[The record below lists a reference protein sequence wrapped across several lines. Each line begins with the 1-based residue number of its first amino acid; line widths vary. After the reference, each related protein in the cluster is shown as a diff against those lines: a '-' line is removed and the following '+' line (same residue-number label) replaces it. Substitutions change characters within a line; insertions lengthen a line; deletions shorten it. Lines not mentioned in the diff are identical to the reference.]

1 MYENILLYNINKWIL
16 WNINN
21 FQEFYTMCSDCI
33 LPASPNSFQTH
44 ALSYSPSLHPSLHQG
59 QLVPSRY
66 SWMCGLPPERG
77 TYQGYTLRENWSF
90 LSRQLTL
97 ANSSSARGRPLCQ
110 LPTPCWGLVCH
121 GLTRVLCVLW
131 QVLWV
136 HMCGCP
142 AVSGRHCFLEA
153 MPRFWSVNSLRS
165 LFCYYREAS
174 EDGVQRR
181 LHEGLDIPQSP
192 FPGAGAGRGS
202 LLVIICYK
210 LERLHWR

>member
-1 MYENILLYNINKWIL
+1 MCACSRVYAFIHDGACVEVRGPRAGVCSLLPAPGTGDPGQLVRLHRRMSTCWAISPALLWDCFFFKKNVYCFKYIIFMYENTLLYNINKWIL

-97 ANSSSARGRPLCQ
+97 ANSSSARGRP
-110 LPTPCWGLVCH
+110 
-121 GLTRVLCVLW
+121 
-131 QVLWV
+131 
-136 HMCGCP
+136 
-142 AVSGRHCFLEA
+142 
-153 MPRFWSVNSLRS
+153 
-165 LFCYYREAS
+165 
-174 EDGVQRR
+174 
-181 LHEGLDIPQSP
+181 
-192 FPGAGAGRGS
+192 
-202 LLVIICYK
+202 
-210 LERLHWR
+210 